1 MHSKLDAASKA
12 SHAGASVVIAQAT
25 RAQVI
30 RDIVSGADVG
40 TLVPRRIPLRA
51 RQHWIA
57 YTLRP
62 RGTVLID
69 AGAEKAIS
77 GGKSS
82 LLPVGVVG
90 VRGEFNVGDAVR
102 LVGLG
107 GNEIGR
113 GLTRLGALDV
123 SRAAG
128 KQLAELELSFGG
140 DASDIVVVHK
150 DDLVIAG

>member
-1 MHSKLDAASKA
+1 M
-12 SHAGASVVIAQAT
+12 VIASAG
-25 RAQVI
+25 RPNVI

-40 TLVPRRIPLRA
+40 TLVPRRAALRA

-69 AGAEKAIS
+69 AGAEKALR

-82 LLPVGVVG
+82 LLPVGVLG
-90 VRGEFNVGDAVR
+90 VRGEFNVGDAVK
-102 LVGLG
+102 LVGPDGKEL
-107 GNEIGR
+107 GR

-128 KQLAELELSFGG
+128 KQAAELELAFGAG
-140 DASDIVVVHK
+140 TDAKELVIVHK
-150 DDLVIAG
+150 DDLVLS